1 LAEGL
6 DEAFNPETL
15 VDVGASSKRGYFFLR
30 SFLRFKGRVYAVN
43 PNKSEIPELGVKV
56 YPRVTDIPDKVDFV
70 FIETPARTVP
80 GIVEDCVKKG
90 AKLVVIFTAGFSETG
105 RREGIELEEKVKEI
119 IKGSGTRVLGPN
131 CLGLYN
137 PRIGLAWRINL
148 PLDPGDVAFISQS
161 GGLANLV
168 ILYGYTRGL
177 RFSKVVS
184 FGNACDIGLE
194 ELLLYFKDDPE
205 TKVVSAYLEGVKSAE
220 GLVDALLDVSLK
232 KPIIMWKGGR
242 SEDGARACASHT
254 GSLAGSHRIWSA
266 VFRQTGVVEVKTLEE
281 LVDTALTFSFLPP
294 IQGNRVGSISISGG
308 ASVTISDLLSEA
320 GFSIPL
326 LDEETVKVIDE
337 NVRRVYPEGISV
349 VNPVD
354 VSAAYYNPDVV
365 STVIESMA
373 RDPNIDLIV
382 FDLPVMYL
390 AYSWRQ
396 SDAFRGEFIDA
407 LVKSGKKIIR
417 EGKPFAVVLSPV
429 GDEALWAKLRD
440 TLTKERIPI
449 YPDMRRMCDALRN
462 AKNYYAFLKRR
473 KERGECRVA
482 EAKVPLKPPRK

>member
-1 LAEGL
+1 MKGGL
-6 DEAFNPETL
+6 DEAFNPES
-15 VDVGASSKRGYFFLR
+15 VADVGASSKRGYFFLR

-43 PNKSEIPELGVKV
+43 PGRSEIPELGLKV
-56 YPRVTDIPDKVDFV
+56 YPRVTDIPDRVDFV
-70 FIETPARTVP
+70 FIETPAHTVP

-90 AKLVVIFTAGFSETG
+90 VKLVVIFTAGFSETG
-105 RREGIELEEKVKEI
+105 RKEGIELEERIKEI

-137 PRIGLAWRINL
+137 PKIGLAWRANL
-148 PLDPGDVAFISQS
+148 PLDAGDVAFISQS

-184 FGNACDIGLE
+184 YGNACDIGLE
-194 ELLLYFKDDPE
+194 ELLLYFKDDSE
-205 TKVVSAYLEGVKSAE
+205 TRVVAAYIEGVKDAR
-220 GLVDALLDVSLK
+220 GLTETFLEVSLK
-232 KPIIMWKGGR
+232 KPLVVWKGGR

-266 VFRQTGVVEVKTLEE
+266 VFRQTGVIEVRTLEE

-294 IQGNRVGSISISGG
+294 IRGNRVGSISISGG

-320 GFSIPL
+320 GFRVPPL
-326 LDEETVKVIDE
+326 SEETIERIDEE
-337 NVRRVYPEGISV
+337 VRRVYPEGISV

-365 STVIESMA
+365 SAVIEAMA
-373 RDPNIDLIV
+373 NDPNIDLIV

-396 SDAFRGEFIDA
+396 SDAFRGEFVEA
-407 LVKSGKKIIR
+407 LIRSGKNAIGK
-417 EGKPFAVVLSPV
+417 GKPFAVVLSPV
-429 GDEALWAKLRD
+429 GDEALWVRLRD
-440 TLTKERIPI
+440 TLVKEKIPI
-449 YPDMRRMCDALRN
+449 YPDMRRTCDALRN
-462 AKNYYAFLKRR
+462 AKTYYDFLKKR
-473 KERGECRVA
+473 KEKEDYCMA
-482 EAKVPLKPPRK
+482 EAKIPA

>member
-1 LAEGL
+1 MKSGL
-6 DEAFNPETL
+6 DDAFNPET
-15 VDVGASSKRGYFFLR
+15 VADVGASSKRGYFFLR

-43 PNKSEIPELGVKV
+43 PGRSEIPELGLKV

-70 FIETPARTVP
+70 FVETPAHTVP
-80 GIVEDCVKKG
+80 GIIEDCVKKG
-90 AKLVVIFTAGFSETG
+90 VKLVAIFTAGFSETG
-105 RREGIELEEKVKEI
+105 RKEGIELEEKIKEI
-119 IKGSGTRVLGPN
+119 IRGSKTRVLGPN

-137 PRIGLAWRINL
+137 PRIGLAWRANL
-148 PLDPGDVAFISQS
+148 PLDAGDVAFISQS

-168 ILYGYTRGL
+168 ILYGHTRGL

-205 TKVVSAYLEGVKSAE
+205 TRVVAAYIEGIKDAKGLAETFLE
-220 GLVDALLDVSLK
+220 VSLK
-232 KPIIMWKGGR
+232 KPLIVWKGGR

-294 IQGNRVGSISISGG
+294 IRGNSVGSISISGG

-320 GFSIPL
+320 GFRVPPL
-326 LDEETVKVIDE
+326 REETIRLIDEE
-337 NVRRVYPEGISV
+337 VRRVYPEGISV
-349 VNPVD
+349 INPVD
-354 VSAAYYNPDVV
+354 VSAAYYNPGVV
-365 STVIESMA
+365 STVIDVMTG
-373 RDPNIDLIV
+373 DPNIDLII

-396 SDAFRGEFIDA
+396 SDAFRGEFMEA
-407 LVKSGKKIIR
+407 LIKSGKNAIEK
-417 EGKPFAVVLSPV
+417 GKPFVVVLSPV
-429 GDEALWAKLRD
+429 GDEALWVRLRD
-440 TLTKERIPI
+440 TLVKEKIPV
-449 YPDMRRMCDALRN
+449 YPDMRRTCDALRN
-462 AKNYYAFLKRR
+462 AKSYYEFLEKRR
-473 KERGECRVA
+473 KA
-482 EAKVPLKPPRK
+482 ESHLADELEAPLLKVT

>member
-1 LAEGL
+1 MKGGL
-6 DEAFNPETL
+6 DEAFNPES
-15 VDVGASSKRGYFFLR
+15 VADVGASSKRGYFFLR

-43 PNKSEIPELGVKV
+43 PGRSEIPELGLKV

-70 FIETPARTVP
+70 FIETPAHTVP

-90 AKLVVIFTAGFSETG
+90 VKLVAIFTAGFSETG
-105 RREGIELEEKVKEI
+105 RREGIELEERIKEV

-137 PRIGLAWRINL
+137 PKIGLAWRANL
-148 PLDPGDVAFISQS
+148 PLEAGDVAFISQS

-194 ELLLYFKDDPE
+194 ELLLYFRDDGE
-205 TKVVSAYLEGVKSAE
+205 TRVVAAYIEGVKDARGLAE
-220 GLVDALLDVSLK
+220 TFLDVSMR
-232 KPIIMWKGGR
+232 KPLVVWKGGR

-254 GSLAGSHRIWSA
+254 GSLAGSHRIWGA
-266 VFRQTGVVEVKTLEE
+266 VFRQTGVVEVRTLEE
-281 LVDTALTFSFLPP
+281 LVDTALTLSFLPP
-294 IQGNRVGSISISGG
+294 IRGNRVGSISISGG

-320 GFSIPL
+320 GFRVPPL
-326 LDEETVKVIDE
+326 NEETIRRIDEE
-337 NVRRVYPEGISV
+337 VRRVYPEGISV

-354 VSAAYYNPDVV
+354 VSAAYYNPGAV
-365 STVIESMA
+365 SAVIDAMTS
-373 RDPNIDLIV
+373 DPNIDLIV

-396 SDAFRGEFIDA
+396 SDVFRGEFMEA
-407 LVKSGKKIIR
+407 LIKSGKNAIGK
-417 EGKPFAVVLSPV
+417 GKPFAVVLSPV
-429 GDEALWAKLRD
+429 GDEALWVRLRD
-440 TLTKERIPI
+440 TLVKEKIPV
-449 YPDMRRMCDALRN
+449 YPDMRRTCDALRN
-462 AKNYYAFLKRR
+462 AKSYYDFIERR
-473 KERGECRVA
+473 KKPEVYQVA
-482 EAKVPLKPPRK
+482 EASIPLQAT